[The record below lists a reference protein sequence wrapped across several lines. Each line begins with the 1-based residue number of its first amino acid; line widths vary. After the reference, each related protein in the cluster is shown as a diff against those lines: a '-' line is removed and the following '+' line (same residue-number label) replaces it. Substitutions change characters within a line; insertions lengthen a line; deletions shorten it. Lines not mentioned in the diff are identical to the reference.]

1 MEIFVFPSNCNTV
14 VFRQNIRNKLNR
26 LNELF
31 RLTWEN
37 VGSYSRVCTV
47 CHYDLQAIF
56 LVLCF
61 CKGTIE
67 YTWENKIENRKQ
79 KCTFVFSLDK
89 TV

>member
-1 MEIFVFPSNCNTV
+1 MEIFVYPSNCNTV

-47 CHYDLQAIF
+47 CHYDLQAILFF
-56 LVLCF
+56 LSCASLKVQSNIRGKTRL
-61 CKGTIE
+61 
-67 YTWENKIENRKQ
+67 KIENKNALL
-79 KCTFVFSLDK
+79 FSP
-89 TV
+89 